1 MQHRL
6 NTVYKCWGRDY
17 NRGLNNLV
25 GINDYTKLEKLLIC
39 RTYWED
45 IHLVEKY

>member
-1 MQHRL
+1 MTGLER
-6 NTVYKCWGRDY
+6 
-17 NRGLNNLV
+17 LNNLV

-45 IHLVEKY
+45 IHLVENIERLI